1 MRRIFILVLLILTN
15 GIFSTI
21 AMSAA
26 HAGCTSYE
34 QCPNDPNS
42 GFTSPEQAAATA
54 AAAAAQQ
61 SANAPEPG
69 PISPLAASIP
79 NVPLPPVR
87 DPNTPVDPTA
97 EAAAAQARAA
107 MQAQIYAD
115 AKAKTD
121 AAQALLPPNSC
132 QRIDNYNNSSC
143 VQIRTDI
150 AKAKSDAAQALDV
163 ATQKLIDSQLPA
175 TSCQASQNRFTAECV
190 AAKTSEAVQNN
201 KAINISKL
209 KYGYLLDSASSL
221 FTPSSTVTL
230 VLSAKGVKT
239 KTFSTQVTSSGQILL
254 PSTTNLG
261 GYLIQIKND
270 KKVLQ
275 TFTVPRK
282 S

>member
-1 MRRIFILVLLILTN
+1 MIALAILTI
-15 GIFSTI
+15 GVSSTI
-21 AMSAA
+21 VMSAA

-61 SANAPEPG
+61 AANAPSPG

-79 NVPLPPVR
+79 SVPLPPVR
-87 DPNTPVDPTA
+87 DPNTPVDPIA

-132 QRIDNYNNSSC
+132 RRIDNYNNSSC

-150 AKAKSDAAQALDV
+150 AKAKSDAAQALDI

-175 TSCQASQNRFTAECV
+175 DSCQASQNRVLPSCI
-190 AAKTSEAVQNN
+190 AAKTAEAMQSN
-201 KAINISKL
+201 KLVEITRL
-209 KYGYLLDSASSL
+209 KSGYLLDSAGAFL
-221 FTPSSTVTL
+221 TPSSMATL
-230 VLSAKGVKT
+230 VLTAKGIKPKT
-239 KTFSTQVTSSGQILL
+239 ITTQVTSSGQILL
-254 PSTTNLG
+254 PSAANLN
-261 GYLIQIKND
+261 GYQIQIKND
-270 KKVLQ
+270 KNIVQKI
-275 TFTVPRK
+275 TIPRK